1 MSRYPVHRSSRN
13 HRRARLPSIPT
24 LGTSLRTIRDDHLRL
39 SRSAAQ
45 QRHGVSQSYL
55 FDLEADKEMPTLET
69 LDRIIT
75 GYDLSPT
82 LRRHLHELRAGPEY
96 LAPIDKLLTLDPHRA
111 ALLEHLDAL
120 EARDILAAYIDPI
133 ANVLACNNAFASR
146 LPGINEIRCV
156 PMWIFS
162 PVARPIIIDWEYE
175 AAHAVAT
182 LKPVLGRYRESEQAH
197 ELIHHLRPHK
207 DFQRIWQAGVDV
219 AYGRKTSDLYH
230 WRNPATGEPESHLL
244 TISDVDHTQNVKL
257 VTAIRKPYSGP
268 TLVSH

>member
-207 DFQRIWQAGVDV
+207 DFQRIG
-219 AYGRKTSDLYH
+219 
-230 WRNPATGEPESHLL
+230 
-244 TISDVDHTQNVKL
+244 
-257 VTAIRKPYSGP
+257 TAARVGDI
-268 TLVSH
+268 